1 MLNQSPFFIQESVYR
16 RGRRPG
22 KDIALPRPFITR
34 IDAPVRRPK
43 VGPAEKSGTLQ
54 LDRGGYNQPHNDLP
68 GIIQLHFNENL
79 FEAARAAT
87 GRFQAAELV
96 EAYLANMHSYP
107 TNGVQH
113 LQETIASGLNVAPDK
128 VVISPGSAALL
139 RDLVFYL
146 LKKNDL
152 LLVPAP
158 SWSFYDTLVDPV
170 AARIDTFPLRSTG
183 DAFVYDRNLIAA
195 KIEESQ
201 PKVVLICSPNN
212 PTGNVLPLDDFL
224 WLAHEYPQVDFIFD
238 EAYYGFHEAY
248 AAEQERELL
257 ESTGRRNVFVVRTF
271 SKFYG
276 LANLRLGFLICSEA
290 DGRNLQKISPV
301 FGLPSLGQSLA
312 ATRFTDDVY
321 RMQMQQEY
329 AEVNTYTY
337 SALQQIPGFTPY
349 RTLANFILVQHDD
362 RWAALDETLLDYG
375 YKIKRETINGARNYF
390 RITYADMATMKNLVT
405 AIRQLAGLETA
416 A

>member
-1 MLNQSPFFIQESVYR
+1 MLNQPPSSIQDGFYR

-22 KDIALPRPFITR
+22 KDIVVPRPFITR
-34 IDAPVRRPK
+34 IDAPARQPAVRP
-43 VGPAEKSGTLQ
+43 GEKSGALQ
-54 LDRGGYNQPHNDLP
+54 LDRGGYAQPHNDLP
-68 GIIQLHFNENL
+68 GIVQLHLNENL

-87 GRFQAAELV
+87 GRLQTAELL
-96 EAYLANMHSYP
+96 EGYLANLHSYP
-107 TNGVQH
+107 TNGVKQ
-113 LQETIASGLNVAPDK
+113 LQETIASGLNVDPDK

-139 RDLVFYL
+139 RDLVLYL
-146 LKKNDL
+146 LKKNEL

-158 SWSFYDTLVDPV
+158 SWSFYDTLVEPI
-170 AARIDTFPLRSTG
+170 AARIDTFPLRDTG
-183 DAFVYDRNLIAA
+183 DTFVYDRNLIAA
-195 KIEESQ
+195 KIEESD

-212 PTGNVLPLDDFL
+212 PTGNVLPLEDFL
-224 WLAHEYPQVDFIFD
+224 WLAREYPQVDFIFD
-238 EAYYGFHEAY
+238 EAYYGFHESY
-248 AAEQERELL
+248 SMEEERELL

-276 LANLRLGFLICSEA
+276 LANLRLGFLICSEV

-301 FGLPSLGQSLA
+301 FGLPSLGQSVA
-312 ATRFTDDVY
+312 AARFADETY

-329 AEVNTYTY
+329 AEVNAYTF

-362 RWAALDETLLDYG
+362 RWAVLEETVLDYG

-405 AIRQLAGLETA
+405 VIRQLAGLETA